1 VQRLPAARR
10 FIESLIATS
19 FPPGPDLDLH
29 EDPTPVSSSGQCRS
43 SGNCLYVCLRV
54 RIRNICAPGS
64 QRQRRDV
71 NAIGDIERSPARG
84 VPQIG
89 AGSMIQKI
97 TNQIRVFRLERR
109 SEVDSSPKVAK
120 GLPIKRS
127 TCLYYRLPVTVP
139 KNADCFHKSGYRLYE
154 QVSHTSSANTA
165 ILTR

>member
-1 VQRLPAARR
+1 MQEQRALSLRLPSPSDPEYSRPRLLATKAGRERHWRHRKSPPARR
-10 FIESLIATS
+10 
-19 FPPGPDLDLH
+19 
-29 EDPTPVSSSGQCRS
+29 
-43 SGNCLYVCLRV
+43 
-54 RIRNICAPGS
+54 
-64 QRQRRDV
+64 
-71 NAIGDIERSPARG
+71 

-139 KNADCFHKSGYRLYE
+139 KNADCFHKSGYRLYG
-154 QVSHTSSANTA
+154 QVSHPSSANTA
-165 ILTR
+165 ILTRQPQSSPGDLRTKSSSVVALPKPPQPIW